1 MSEVFSLGL
10 EYFQWFIEILIW
22 ITVLVTFFTSKGSK
36 RIQFIFVLAGY
47 LLIRFYF
54 GQFYEQ
60 NFFLGTTFM
69 CMWFIFAGVK
79 FFVSKN
85 ILILLFI
92 AMLFLTY
99 SNPLFYIIAFVL
111 YTLTLSNFLLS
122 TLKNLKQE
130 SSVPQMPAMP
140 PLR

>member
-1 MSEVFSLGL
+1 MSEIFSLGL
-10 EYFQWFIEILIW
+10 EYFQWVIEILIW
-22 ITVLVTFFTSKGSK
+22 LAVIATFFTSKGNK

-60 NFFLGTTFM
+60 NFFLGATFM

-99 SNPLFYIIAFVL
+99 SNPFFYIIAFVL
-111 YTLTLSNFLLS
+111 YTLTLSTFLLS

-130 SSVPQMPAMP
+130 PQMPMMP